1 MRADGS
7 SFPPSLHFFSP
18 FHYETGGESLLVHFP
33 GFKDKRAGPIS
44 IIRKK
49 RGTRKKQ
56 KELRV
61 TQEDLLGK
69 QQVQLLPLLLQ
80 PKIKVF
86 HDQPE
91 LVCSFLLEESIDF

>member
-56 KELRV
+56 KEIKKNERKK
-61 TQEDLLGK
+61 GK
-69 QQVQLLPLLLQ
+69 
-80 PKIKVF
+80 KGKKRRG
-86 HDQPE
+86 
-91 LVCSFLLEESIDF
+91 SKKGT